1 MEECIFVLI
10 LGRNNN
16 PSTIEF
22 TTSLKKIVLGATH
35 KSQFSNCLI
44 QDDTA
49 NIPLPSN
56 LEETFVLN
64 EMELENED
72 ESQCTQYIDSIAT
85 SSEYKS
91 DILVY
96 IAGYIQQAII
106 KKEECFECKLYLTNM
121 KIVESSLILNIKNRG
136 PLCIPSA
143 EFVKIIKVAHS
154 LVEKRLS
161 DKDILTEINVVEK
174 LTNKTVRILNTLY
187 PSLLNKLSDHADSCS
202 ITNNHKINLMKKI
215 SKQYISAVLKHFCR
229 QHNNKD
235 TKIRKLYSKLI
246 LFKNQ

>member
-56 LEETFVLN
+56 LEETFV
-64 EMELENED
+64 
-72 ESQCTQYIDSIAT
+72 
-85 SSEYKS
+85 
-91 DILVY
+91 
-96 IAGYIQQAII
+96 
-106 KKEECFECKLYLTNM
+106 
-121 KIVESSLILNIKNRG
+121 
-136 PLCIPSA
+136 P
-143 EFVKIIKVAHS
+143 